1 MSTRFLA
8 DFIARVEALKL
19 DVDAVMVYQGGEL
32 VDAHR
37 WSPDVPTDIYSHT
50 KGFTSSAIG
59 IAISEGLLSLED
71 RLVDHFPDHLPAH
84 PAPLLGEIRLRHLLT
99 MSSGFNAALLMLDQR
114 RGPGAPDDYVRYM
127 LAQPVPVQPGAA
139 FHYSSADSYLAGC
152 MLENRAG
159 MTLRDYV
166 YARILQPLDIPYP
179 EWEHCPHGH
188 TFGGGGM
195 SLRTAD
201 MAKLGQL
208 YLDGGA
214 WQGRQI
220 VPREWVAEATRKQID
235 TAPSEDRWQCG
246 YGYQFWL
253 DPFPGAYRA
262 DGLWGQYTHVLPH
275 RRAVVSLNCHARDTG
290 PILEAFAQESVERL

>member
-1 MSTRFLA
+1 MSRRFLA
-8 DFIARVEALKL
+8 DFISRVEALDL
-19 DVDAVMVYQGGEL
+19 AVDAVMVYRDGEL

-37 WSPDVPTDIYSHT
+37 WAADVPVDIYSHT

-71 RLVDHFPDHLPAH
+71 RLVAHFPEYLPER
-84 PAPLLGEIRLRHLLT
+84 PDTRLEEIRLRHLLT
-99 MSSGFNAALLMLDQR
+99 MSSGFDEALLMGDQR
-114 RGPGAPDDYVRYM
+114 HAPGAPNDYIRFM
-127 LAQPVPVQPGAA
+127 LAQPLKTAPGSR

-152 MLENRAG
+152 MLENKAG

-166 YARILQPLDIPYP
+166 HTHILQPLDIPYP
-179 EWEHCPHGH
+179 EWEHCPLGH

-195 SLRTAD
+195 FLRTAD
-201 MAKLGQL
+201 MAKLGLL
-208 YLDGGA
+208 YLGMGA

-235 TAPSEDRWQCG
+235 TPPSPSRWSCG

-275 RRAVVSLNCHARDTG
+275 RRAVVSLNCHAQDTG
-290 PILEAFAQESVERL
+290 PILEAFAQEIVERL

>member
-208 YLDGGA
+208 YWTEEPGRGDRSCLGNGWPRPRANRSIRRPRKTAGNAATATNSGSILFPAPIGRTGSGA
-214 WQGRQI
+214 N
-220 VPREWVAEATRKQID
+220 TR
-235 TAPSEDRWQCG
+235 TFCPTGAP
-246 YGYQFWL
+246 
-253 DPFPGAYRA
+253 
-262 DGLWGQYTHVLPH
+262 
-275 RRAVVSLNCHARDTG
+275 
-290 PILEAFAQESVERL
+290 